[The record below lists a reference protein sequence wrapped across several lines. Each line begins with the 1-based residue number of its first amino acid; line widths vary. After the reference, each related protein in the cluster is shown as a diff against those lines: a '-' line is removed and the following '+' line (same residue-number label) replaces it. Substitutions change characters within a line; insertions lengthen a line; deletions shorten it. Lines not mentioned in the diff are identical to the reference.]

1 MHKMT
6 KSVNKLWSNMF
17 IFFFFIHNSFYLAES
32 SLVKVIEDLISE
44 DTKHVSQ
51 TQFVEQTSLTA
62 GSAMYSTFPD
72 MKPTPRCKIYKKK
85 DKVAD
90 FWRWHKFHIDKNLT
104 SINHQPCVTA
114 WLNQP
119 ILFENS
125 IFTRPNN
132 FTHLVYNR
140 VPKCG
145 STTRVVSSEFKTRIN
160 SSARLEF

>member
-1 MHKMT
+1 MT

-90 FWRWHKFHIDKNLT
+90 FWR
-104 SINHQPCVTA
+104 
-114 WLNQP
+114 
-119 ILFENS
+119 
-125 IFTRPNN
+125 
-132 FTHLVYNR
+132 
-140 VPKCG
+140 
-145 STTRVVSSEFKTRIN
+145 
-160 SSARLEF
+160 